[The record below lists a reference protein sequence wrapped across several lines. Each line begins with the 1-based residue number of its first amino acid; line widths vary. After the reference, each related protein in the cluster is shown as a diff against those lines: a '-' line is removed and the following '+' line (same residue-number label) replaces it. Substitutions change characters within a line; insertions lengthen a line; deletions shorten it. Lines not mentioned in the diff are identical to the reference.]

1 MGSYKPL
8 KEKEK
13 NLFYKGFPP
22 FPFGIFPTHHS
33 VDQNRSDRY
42 LGRRKNKLVRGE
54 TIPGPAATTGRIVAN
69 VARHA
74 PDGQ

>member
-33 VDQNRSDRY
+33 VDKNRSDRY

-54 TIPGPAATTGRIVAN
+54 TYSRSGCHDWSNRRQRGKACP
-69 VARHA
+69 
-74 PDGQ
+74 